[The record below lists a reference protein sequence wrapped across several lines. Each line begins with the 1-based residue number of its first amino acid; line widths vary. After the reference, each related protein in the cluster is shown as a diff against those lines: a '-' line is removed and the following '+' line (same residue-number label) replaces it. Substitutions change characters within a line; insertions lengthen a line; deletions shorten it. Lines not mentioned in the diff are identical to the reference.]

1 MIHRCDALEL
11 SLLDQLVLP
20 LSKQFQ
26 WKDNDL
32 TQRLDTVLPKIMK
45 QSDIDSWLVMC
56 AEYNEDPVLK
66 SLTPASMF
74 TARRTMVLVFVLN
87 EQGRVDRYAITRA
100 HIGLDPWY
108 KTIWNNPK
116 GSSWCKDPDK
126 AQTQME
132 CLNALLMEV
141 QPQKIGLNISNDFA
155 FGDGLSHGFYQE
167 LCQGLDPSL
176 VKRFVSAESIAVGW
190 LETRSQMEMDAYDG
204 IMHIINTIIDL
215 AFSSS
220 IIMPG
225 VTTNTMVKYWMME
238 TAIRYGLNPWFDF
251 EVSVIR
257 PGQGQSEDEMII
269 MPGDVLHCDVGIQ
282 YLGLCTDTQE
292 LAYICRPG
300 ENEAPQELQQMMAKV
315 NRLQD
320 IVVETMAVGKGGN
333 AVLREARDKAIAE
346 GLEPCIYTHPLGFHG
361 HAAGTNIG
369 LCDQQNGIGSSGDYP
384 FHDQTA
390 YSLELNCSF
399 DSDYFKGK
407 VSFGMETDIL
417 LDGDIRYIGRRQKS
431 FHLVK

>member
-11 SLLDQLVLP
+11 SQLDDLILP
-20 LSKQFQ
+20 LKDQFKWQ
-26 WKDNDL
+26 DENL
-32 TQRLDTVLPKIMK
+32 TQRLNMVLPRIMR
-45 QSDIDSWLVMC
+45 QCDIDCWLVMC

-66 SLTPASMF
+66 YLTPASMF
-74 TARRTMVLVFVLN
+74 TARRTMILVFVLN
-87 EQGRVDRYAITRA
+87 PDGTLDRYAITRA
-100 HIGLDPWY
+100 HIGLDRWY
-108 KTIWNNPK
+108 QTIWNNPK
-116 GSSWCKDPDK
+116 GSSWCQDVDH

-132 CLNALLMEV
+132 CLNELLLKV
-141 QPQKIGLNISNDFA
+141 QPRKIGLNISDDFA
-155 FGDGLSHGFYQE
+155 FGDGLSHAFYQQ
-167 LCQGLDPSL
+167 LCDGLDPSL
-176 VKRFVSAESIAVGW
+176 VKRFVSGQNIAVGY
-190 LETRSQMEMDAYDG
+190 LETRSPMEMDAYDG

-238 TAIRYGLNPWFDF
+238 TAIRYGLKPWFDF

-257 PGQGQSEDEMII
+257 PGVGQSEDEMII
-269 MPGDVLHCDVGIQ
+269 LPGDVLHCDVGIQ

-292 LAYICRPG
+292 LAYISKPG
-300 ENEAPQELQQMMAKV
+300 EKETPKELQEMMAKV

-320 IVVETMAVGKGGN
+320 IVVETMSIGKGGN
-333 AVLREARDKAIAE
+333 QVLKEARAQAIAE
-346 GLEPCIYTHPLGFHG
+346 GLNPCIYTHPLGFHG

-399 DSDYFKGK
+399 DSDYFKGH
-407 VSFGMETDIL
+407 VMFGMETDIL

-431 FHLVK
+431 FHVVK